1 MRLALT
7 LLTTVP
13 CSTTRKFDALTNILL
28 TPMFEKANEQT
39 SKQANCKTRPQ
50 LELHT
55 RQHTHIQRDT
65 QMDTQTDRL
74 AVALNFNLCVI

>member
-13 CSTTRKFDALTNILL
+13 CSTTRKFDALTNIILN
-28 TPMFEKANEQT
+28 PMFEKANEQT
-39 SKQANCKTRPQ
+39 SKQANCKTRPH

-55 RQHTHIQRDT
+55 RQHTHRHT
-65 QMDTQTDRL
+65 ETETDRQTASGIKL
-74 AVALNFNLCVI
+74 